1 MLKHYGHWCH
11 VILDITS
18 SVLHKVIKSMGVKV
32 PKQDLIVRKMIIQ
45 LYTLRKKDI
54 QLQNFQ

>member
-1 MLKHYGHWCH
+1 
-11 VILDITS
+11 
-18 SVLHKVIKSMGVKV
+18 MGVKV
-32 PKQDLIVRKMIIQ
+32 PKQDLIARKMIIQ

>member
-1 MLKHYGHWCH
+1 M
-11 VILDITS
+11 V
-18 SVLHKVIKSMGVKV
+18 VKV
-32 PKQDLIVRKMIIQ
+32 PKQDLIARKMIIQ